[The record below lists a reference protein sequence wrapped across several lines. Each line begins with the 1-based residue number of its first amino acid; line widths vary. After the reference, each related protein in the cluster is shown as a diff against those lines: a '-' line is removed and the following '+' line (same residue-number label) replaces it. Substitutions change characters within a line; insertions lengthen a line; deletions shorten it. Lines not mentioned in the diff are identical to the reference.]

1 MSKRTSSKSDKGC
14 VGFVADGVMRKA
26 TIYAFKTND
35 KDPSEIIS
43 ELQQYF
49 GSVKGK
55 YICISD
61 VDEVYDKFLEELKDH
76 RIKETPLFS
85 VSITTG
91 NTALKQ
97 VSGTSKSHNI
107 KCDNGE
113 DDAEEKEE
121 EAEDEPE
128 EKQTKKKATL
138 QKTTKTKKTN
148 KTDKTDSDKEDE
160 DGSGSDQQSDNDSD
174 DEDDKKAE
182 QEKLADEQD
191 KVQEG
196 IEDAKDALRGV
207 QYNEEDFKKYLEA
220 RRKIALNRLLSY
232 LKYN

>member
-1 MSKRTSSKSDKGC
+1 MSQSHKNFKIASCDDSCVNIQQIYSILFIMSKRTSSKSDKGC
-14 VGFVADGVMRKA
+14 VGFVADGVIRKA
-26 TIYAFKTND
+26 TIYAFKTSD

-55 YICISD
+55 YICVSD
-61 VDEVYDKFLEELKDH
+61 VDDVYDKFLEELKQH
-76 RIKETPLFS
+76 RLKETPLFS

-128 EKQTKKKATL
+128 EKQTKKKATP
-138 QKTTKTKKTN
+138 QKVTKTTKAKK
-148 KTDKTDSDKEDE
+148 DESDNEDDE
-160 DGSGSDQQSDNDSD
+160 EAGSGQESDNDN
-174 DEDDKKAE
+174 DEDDKKAKP
-182 QEKLADEQD
+182 KLKKKSTKTDDSAA
-191 KVQEG
+191 
-196 IEDAKDALRGV
+196 AKL
-207 QYNEEDFKKYLEA
+207 KKKA
-220 RRKIALNRLLSY
+220 K
-232 LKYN
+232 

>member
-76 RIKETPLFS
+76 RIKETSLFS

-107 KCDNGE
+107 KYDNG
-113 DDAEEKEE
+113 DDDTEEKDKDKDKDE

-174 DEDDKKAE
+174 DEDDKKAKP
-182 QEKLADEQD
+182 KLKKKSTKTDDSAA
-191 KVQEG
+191 
-196 IEDAKDALRGV
+196 AKL
-207 QYNEEDFKKYLEA
+207 KKKA
-220 RRKIALNRLLSY
+220 K
-232 LKYN
+232 